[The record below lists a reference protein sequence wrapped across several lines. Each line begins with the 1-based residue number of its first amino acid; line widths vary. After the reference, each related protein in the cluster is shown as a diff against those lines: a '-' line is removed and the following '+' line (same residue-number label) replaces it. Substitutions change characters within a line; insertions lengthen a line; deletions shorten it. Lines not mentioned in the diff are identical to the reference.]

1 MESEG
6 ATAAGSPSL
15 AVSLLDCARRCVR
28 APPPP
33 PPPHNNLCHCEQSD
47 GRTDGG
53 WSHGRVR
60 RPGKHASAD
69 GSSTWL
75 HVASRRPMDGRGWK
89 NGRTVVGQDA
99 NDENGAMFHTQT
111 FSASAS
117 STW

>member
-1 MESEG
+1 MESERG
-6 ATAAGSPSL
+6 GDCDWFPLSL
-15 AVSLLDCARRCVR
+15 RPSLLDCARRCVR
-28 APPPP
+28 A

-47 GRTDGG
+47 GR

-60 RPGKHASAD
+60 HPGKHASAD

-75 HVASRRPMDGRGWK
+75 HVASRRPPVDGRGWK
-89 NGRTVVGQDA
+89 HGLAGQDA

-117 STW
+117 PT

>member
-33 PPPHNNLCHCEQSD
+33 PPHNNLCHCEQSD
-47 GRTDGG
+47 GRTDGR
-53 WSHGRVR
+53 SHGRVV

-75 HVASRRPMDGRGWK
+75 HVASRRPMDGWAWMEKRTDGRGRRT
-89 NGRTVVGQDA
+89 GRQ
-99 NDENGAMFHTQT
+99 
-111 FSASAS
+111 
-117 STW
+117 